1 MTETEIKILENQVKH
16 VNGSLTS
23 ALGSSV
29 FLYAIGLYAVS
40 QQLGWSNFR
49 PLLWIGVF
57 GILYRVL
64 LIIKLKKGET
74 SDEDWMRFHF
84 VSVGVSA
91 FFYGLLG
98 FYTVFFESP
107 ANILVVFIILAGV
120 SAGASSTYSPIK
132 NLSYIFLIVTLVP
145 LIGSGIYKG
154 MDDST
159 FHIIAFTTVLFFL
172 FMYNIVDQSNKTFM
186 ATMTQAME
194 IKDLNMEKAVIMEE
208 QKMRADFFASVSHE
222 IRTPLNGVFGLV
234 DVLKDT
240 G

>member
-1 MTETEIKILENQVKH
+1 MLLVKSWVGVISDH
-16 VNGSLTS
+16 FCGL
-23 ALGSSV
+23 V
-29 FLYAIGLYAVS
+29 FLEY
-40 QQLGWSNFR
+40 
-49 PLLWIGVF
+49 
-57 GILYRVL
+57 
-64 LIIKLKKGET
+64 
-74 SDEDWMRFHF
+74 
-84 VSVGVSA
+84 
-91 FFYGLLG
+91 
-98 FYTVFFESP
+98 YTVFFESP

-120 SAGASSTYSPIK
+120 SAGASSTYSPINK
-132 NLSYIFLIVTLVP
+132 LSYIFLIVTLVP
-145 LIGSGIYKG
+145 LIGFGIYKE

-159 FHIIAFTTVLFFL
+159 FHIVAFTTVLFFL